1 MNGSG
6 RLGMLLVVCAVA
18 GGGCAT
24 DPRAAYFKDA
34 GETSNVFVAPGH
46 ASIKKVAVL
55 PFKAMTELIGISVSD
70 QFVTE
75 LLRTGQYDLVERSQ
89 MSQVL
94 GEQELAMAG
103 LSSAKAAEV
112 GQMMGADGVIIGTVS
127 EYEAVAQRGRTHPV
141 VGISARLID
150 SRSGKIVWSADLAQR
165 ATDSSVTLSEHSR
178 RVVHEMMAGV
188 FRELGRTR

>member
-1 MNGSG
+1 MV
-6 RLGMLLVVCAVA
+6 LAACVAV
-18 GGGCAT
+18 GTGCVT
-24 DPRAAYFKDA
+24 DPRATYFKDA

-55 PFKAMTELIGISVSD
+55 PFKAMTELIGVSVSD

-75 LLRTGQYDLVERSQ
+75 LLRTGQYDLVERGQ
-89 MSQVL
+89 MSLVL

-103 LSSAKAAEV
+103 LSSTRAAEV
-112 GQMMGADGVIIGTVS
+112 GGMMGADGVIIGTVS
-127 EYEAVAQRGRTHPV
+127 EYEAVAQKGRTRPV

-150 SRSGKIVWSADLAQR
+150 CRSGRIVWSVDLAQR
-165 ATDSSVTLSEHSR
+165 AMDTSMTLSEHSR

-188 FRELGRTR
+188 FREMNRAR

>member
-1 MNGSG
+1 MRNGIW
-6 RLGMLLVVCAVA
+6 LAAAMA
-18 GGGCAT
+18 GCAGVLSGCVT

-34 GETSNVFVAPGH
+34 GESSNVFVAPGH
-46 ASIKKVAVL
+46 AEIRKVAVM

-112 GQMMGADGVIIGTVS
+112 GGMMGADGVIIGTVS
-127 EYEAVAQRGRTHPV
+127 EYEAVAQKGRTRPV
-141 VGISARLID
+141 VGISARMIEC
-150 SRSGKIVWSADLAQR
+150 RSGKIVWSVDLAQR
-165 ATDSSVTLSEHSR
+165 AADPNTTLSEHSR